1 MTQVYIV
8 KLGLNGLTPT
18 ALVEKGRNL
27 VEKCTGHPDLKLP
40 TDFLTDLGAACTA
53 LEQANIAVRDNG
65 GRQDHV
71 VRDARVLDVVNLVR
85 ELGGYVQAQCD
96 GDKEKI
102 TGTGFGVRKRPS
114 PVGVLQAP
122 ANLRAGRGKLPGEV
136 RLIWDG
142 VYARLLYVLQYTDGD
157 PSVPGNW
164 KELARTSKNRYTATG
179 LASDKPYYFRVQAI
193 GTAGAGEMSDSATAK
208 AA

>member
-8 KLGLNGLTPT
+8 KLGLDGLTPT

-27 VEKCTGHPDLKLP
+27 VENCTGNADLTLP
-40 TDFLTDLGAACTA
+40 ASFLTDLGAACTA

-71 VRDARVLDVVNLVR
+71 TRAARVVDVENLVR
-85 ELGGYVQAQCD
+85 ELAGYVQAQCD

-114 PVGVLQAP
+114 PVGVLDAP
-122 ANLRAGRGKLPGEV
+122 ANLRASRGKLPGEV

-142 VYARLLYVLQYTDGD
+142 V
-157 PSVPGNW
+157 
-164 KELARTSKNRYTATG
+164 
-179 LASDKPYYFRVQAI
+179 
-193 GTAGAGEMSDSATAK
+193 
-208 AA
+208 